1 MITGE
6 GVPHDILTLIPL
18 DAVGKSG
25 VLARPATVQTMK
37 MPTGDSEPRA
47 LITEHGLRHFG
58 LTATPLSWLIRAPHT
73 ITPEQLSTADTVAS
87 NAGLSVESHHAQ
99 PSYTRVRDDATAAGI
114 LVALGVLAMTVGL
127 IRSETARDLRTLTA
141 TGATSTARRTLTG
154 ATAGTLALLGA
165 LLGTATA
172 YLALLAWHRSH
183 LHQLTRV
190 PYANLVTIVVVLPAL
205 AFVAGWLLAGR
216 EPSELGRRPVE

>member
-1 MITGE
+1 MK
-6 GVPHDILTLIPL
+6 VPKDF
-18 DAVGKSG
+18 A
-25 VLARPATVQTMK
+25 
-37 MPTGDSEPRA
+37 EPRA
-47 LITEHGLRHFG
+47 LITPHGMRRFG
-58 LTATPLSWLIRAPHT
+58 LQSTPYGWLIRARHT
-73 ITPEQLSTADTVAS
+73 IDDAHLGLADQTAASTGTAIET
-87 NAGLSVESHHAQ
+87 HRAQ
-99 PSYTRVRDDATAAGI
+99 PSYDRIRNGATTAGI

-154 ATAGTLALLGA
+154 ATAGTLAVLGA

-172 YLALLAWHRSH
+172 YLALIAWHRSD

-190 PYANLVTIVVVLPAL
+190 PYANLVTIVVVLPVL

-216 EPSELGRRPVE
+216 EPSAIAKRPVD